1 MSRKSSIHTT
11 FIRLHQLGQAMGL
24 TLAVAVLSS
33 QGMVPHPAIALE
45 SASRAQR
52 FQTVQSPTASSAPTM
67 LAKRHKLPESV
78 SKAVLKDL
86 ARRLGGNRRR
96 LWVVGFNRQ
105 MWPDGCLG
113 LSNAGEA
120 CTAAMVEGWRV
131 EVTNG
136 QQNWVYRSDLKG
148 RVVRLEEPSAP
159 PSNTSGLPAPVAQR
173 LLQVA
178 ARELRLPMGQ
188 LQIAEAK
195 TATWDGCLGVYGPD
209 TVCTQIALN
218 GWQAILTNGS
228 RSWVYHL
235 NQDGSQI
242 VHNAA
247 AREGGD
253 RLNLSFVPENSGVFP
268 MENGD
273 LFRITLS
280 GSLTGQVTTTTLKVN
295 GSVEQQT
302 IAPNIRSRL
311 VVVKQLTPEQ
321 LRQFQTILQANPMR
335 NLHGLRYLTAA
346 ALADYPT
353 TTLQTP
359 DSTVQYIDLELE
371 QLPPSLRSV
380 IQGWQR
386 VSG

>member
-1 MSRKSSIHTT
+1 MP
-11 FIRLHQLGQAMGL
+11 
-24 TLAVAVLSS
+24 
-33 QGMVPHPAIALE
+33 MV
-45 SASRAQR
+45 
-52 FQTVQSPTASSAPTM
+52 V
-67 LAKRHKLPESV
+67 AKRHKLPESV

-86 ARRLGGNRRR
+86 AQRLGGNRRR
-96 LWVVGFNRQ
+96 LWIVGFNRQ

-113 LSNAGEA
+113 LPNPGEA
-120 CTAAMVEGWRV
+120 CTGAMVEGWQV

-136 QQNWVYRSDLKG
+136 QQNWVYRSDRQG
-148 RVVRLEEPSAP
+148 RVVRLETPTSP
-159 PSNTSGLPAPVAQR
+159 PPNSSGLPAPVAQR

-178 ARELRLPMGQ
+178 ARELGVPTGQ
-188 LQIAEAK
+188 IQIAEVKA
-195 TATWDGCLGVYGPD
+195 ATWDGCLGVYGPD
-209 TVCTQIALN
+209 TMCPQIALN
-218 GWQAILTNGS
+218 GWQAILTNGA

-235 NQDGSQI
+235 TQDGSRI
-242 VHNAA
+242 AHNAA

-253 RLNLSFVPENSGVFP
+253 RLNLSFLPDNSGVFP

-273 LFRITLS
+273 LFRLTQS
-280 GSLTGQVTTTTLKVN
+280 GSLTGQVTTITLKAN
-295 GSVEQQT
+295 GTVEQQT
-302 IAPNIRSRL
+302 IAPNIRSRP
-311 VVVKQLTPEQ
+311 VVLKQLTPEQ
-321 LRQFQTILQANPMR
+321 LRQFQAVLQANPMR
-335 NLHGLRYLTAA
+335 NLHGLRYLTSA